1 MEKIKRVWLIIEIYA
16 VLAYRIIAELF
27 KSVKQFFKI
36 PL

>member
-1 MEKIKRVWLIIEIYA
+1 MKFNVYRDCDIYA